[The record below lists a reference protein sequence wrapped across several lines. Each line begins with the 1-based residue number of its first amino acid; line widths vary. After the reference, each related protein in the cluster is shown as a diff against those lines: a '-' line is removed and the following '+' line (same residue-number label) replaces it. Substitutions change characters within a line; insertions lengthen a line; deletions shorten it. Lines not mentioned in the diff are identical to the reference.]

1 MEIGFSV
8 NETVKQRISVR
19 TYADTPVP
27 QAVRE
32 QILQYAR
39 GIENPFGADVQMQ
52 FIEKET
58 AANGEKLGTYGFIK
72 GARLFMGVT
81 VKDTDKA
88 AESVGYV
95 FEQLVLYMTSL
106 GLGTCWLGGTFNKSA
121 FAEAMCIPEGHLF
134 SILSPVGYP
143 AKQRLT
149 EKVFRT
155 SLKADARKP
164 SDQLFF
170 TDSFKT
176 PLQLQSVGDYAQALE
191 NLRLAPSARNIQP
204 WRVVVEGN
212 VFHFFKK
219 GNMQF
224 MQKVDLGIG
233 INHFCLTAHESGL
246 HGKLENRDVSHI
258 ALQNDMTYITS
269 WVAEPYV

>member
-1 MEIGFSV
+1 MDIGFSV
-8 NETVKQRISVR
+8 NETVKQRTSVR
-19 TYADTPVP
+19 TYAPTPVSD
-27 QAVRE
+27 AIRE

-39 GIENPFGADVQMQ
+39 AIENPFGADVQVQ
-52 FIEKET
+52 FIEKKT

-72 GARLFMGVT
+72 GADLFMGVT
-81 VKDTDKA
+81 VNDVPEA

-121 FAEAMCIPEGHLF
+121 FAKEMNIEEGKLF
-134 SILSPVGYP
+134 PILSPVGYP

-155 SLKADARKP
+155 SLKADVRKP
-164 SDQLFF
+164 PEQLFF
-170 TDSFKT
+170 SDGFKT
-176 PLQLQSVGDYAQALE
+176 PLDLQTVGDYAKCLE

-233 INHFCLTAHESGL
+233 INHFCLTAKERGL
-246 HGKLENRDVSHI
+246 QGKLTQSDVSHI
-258 ALQNDMTYITS
+258 VLQNDMTYIAS
-269 WVAEPYV
+269 WVGETDV